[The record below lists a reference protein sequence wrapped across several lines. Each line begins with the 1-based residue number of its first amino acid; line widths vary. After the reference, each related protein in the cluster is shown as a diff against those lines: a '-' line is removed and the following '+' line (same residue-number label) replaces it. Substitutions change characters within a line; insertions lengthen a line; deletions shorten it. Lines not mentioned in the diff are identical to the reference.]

1 MPSVVEAPDT
11 DTVGVPAS
19 SSRIVASPSEAC
31 TIVLGTVKASVNNSL
46 GSTTVSP
53 STGTVT
59 SCTSAPPGVNVS
71 VPAVAM

>member
-31 TIVLGTVKASVNNSL
+31 TIVLGTVKASENRSL

-59 SCTSAPPGVNVS
+59 EAEVCPLTKLS
-71 VPAVAM
+71 VPLVAV